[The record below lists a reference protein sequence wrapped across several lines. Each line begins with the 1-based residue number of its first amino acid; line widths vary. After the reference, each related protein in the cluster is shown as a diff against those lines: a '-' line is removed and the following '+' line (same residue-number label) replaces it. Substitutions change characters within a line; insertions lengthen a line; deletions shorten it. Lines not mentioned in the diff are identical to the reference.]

1 MQPERHRVVEDR
13 VHREREEG
21 HEAEED
27 EYDLTQHDGNLTERA
42 HGAHRRRESERRMMV
57 REDERD
63 AQEHQAEPP
72 AGWEAI
78 HEGVRLGRHIVVR
91 PGVQPSERDEFSP

>member
-1 MQPERHRVVEDR
+1 MVEDR
-13 VHREREEG
+13 VHGQGEEG

-27 EYDLTQHDGNLTERA
+27 ERDLTQHDGDLPERA
-42 HGAHRRRESERRMMV
+42 DGAHRRRESERRVVV

-72 AGWEAI
+72 C
-78 HEGVRLGRHIVVR
+78 R
-91 PGVQPSERDEFSP
+91 